1 MKLPGWARNVFA
13 LGKPAR
19 DRELYR
25 RFKEWEALP
34 YPALDYPPGAPEAE
48 VDGVDLALL
57 DGDAAYVVS
66 AFLDPS
72 LLRLAEEPTVRKAA
86 LSDLNRVLP
95 QLSENGRRY
104 FGPLR
109 DLVRLVDEM
118 RSEDFA
124 T

>member
-1 MKLPGWARNVFA
+1 MFGF
-13 LGKPAR
+13 GKPVR
-19 DRELYR
+19 DREVHR

-34 YPALDYPPGAPEAE
+34 YPSLDYPPGAPEGE

-57 DGDAAYVVS
+57 DGDAAYVIS

-72 LLRLAEEPTVRKAA
+72 LLRLAEEPTLRKAS
-86 LSDLNRVLP
+86 LSDLDRILP
-95 QLSENGRRY
+95 QLSENGRAY

-109 DLVRLVDEM
+109 ELVRLVDSM
-118 RSEDFA
+118 RAEDLA